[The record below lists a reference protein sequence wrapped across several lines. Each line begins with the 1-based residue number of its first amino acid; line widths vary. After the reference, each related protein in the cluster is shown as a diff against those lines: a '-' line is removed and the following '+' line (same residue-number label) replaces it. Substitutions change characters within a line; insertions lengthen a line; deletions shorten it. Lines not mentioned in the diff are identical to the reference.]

1 MDKVCV
7 YCGSSSGSNTAYAES
22 AKQLAQAL
30 LKRDIGL
37 VYGGA
42 SIGLMGEL
50 ADAMLAGG
58 GTVVGVIP
66 KALAK
71 KEVAHGG
78 LSELTIVDSM
88 HERKA
93 TMAKAA
99 DGFIALPG
107 GLGTLE
113 ELFEMLTW
121 AQLGIHSK
129 PCAIL
134 NSAGYYNQLIDF
146 LDRAVEENFIKPVY
160 RNMLVI
166 DHDAVNLLDKML
178 AYEPPQIE
186 RLIDDSGT

>member
-30 LKRDIGL
+30 LQRDIGL

-50 ADAMLAGG
+50 ADAMLAGD

-71 KEVAHGG
+71 KEVAHDG

-93 TMAKAA
+93 TMAQAA

-134 NSAGYYNQLIDF
+134 NSAGYYNQLIAF
-146 LDRAVEENFIKPVY
+146 LDKTVEEKFIKPVY
-160 RNMLVI
+160 RHMLVV
-166 DHDAVNLLDKML
+166 DDNAVNLLDKML
-178 AYEPPQIE
+178 AYEPPHLE

>member
-1 MDKVCV
+1 MDNVCV
-7 YCGSSSGSNTAYAES
+7 YCGSSIGRDTAYVES
-22 AKQLAQAL
+22 AQQLAQAL
-30 LKRDIGL
+30 LQRDIGL

-42 SIGLMGEL
+42 SIGLMGKL

-58 GTVVGVIP
+58 GTVIGVIP

-78 LSELTIVDSM
+78 LSELIIVDSM

-93 TMAKAA
+93 TMAQAA

-134 NSAGYYNQLIDF
+134 NSADYYNQLIAF
-146 LDRAVEENFIKPVY
+146 LDRSVEENFIKPVY

-166 DHDAVNLLDKML
+166 DDDSENLLDKML
-178 AYEPPQIE
+178 AYQAPHLE
-186 RLIDDSGT
+186 RMIDESGT